1 MEGAIGFSY
10 WEYIIWKTF
19 PYKMNSIQTNV
30 CNTNNKVVCTKQ
42 NEFVWK
48 RSNYFWFEGYVA
60 ESILGNLKNTCKLW
74 TLVGALKS
82 IGRNSDCTIP
92 NLTEVLLALT
102 ILRLS
107 FLGATRGVEFT
118 WGYACMWMFVYA
130 ETDRPAL
137 VACMHKDSVSFQ
149 NVLKLYKIWFTY

>member
-1 MEGAIGFSY
+1 
-10 WEYIIWKTF
+10 
-19 PYKMNSIQTNV
+19 MNSIQTDV

-42 NEFVWK
+42 NEFAWK
-48 RSNYFWFEGYVA
+48 RSNYFWFGGYVA

-107 FLGATRGVEFT
+107 FLGATRGVE
-118 WGYACMWMFVYA
+118 
-130 ETDRPAL
+130 
-137 VACMHKDSVSFQ
+137 
-149 NVLKLYKIWFTY
+149 